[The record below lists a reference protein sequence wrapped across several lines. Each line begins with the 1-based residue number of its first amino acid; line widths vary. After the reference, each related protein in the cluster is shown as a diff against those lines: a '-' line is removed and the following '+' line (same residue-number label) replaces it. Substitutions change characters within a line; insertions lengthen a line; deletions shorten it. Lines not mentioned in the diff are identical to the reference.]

1 METVEINGFLID
13 EFNQHGLEAGKTQGI
28 CPLCSSSRKPENR
41 KAKCASY
48 DWERGLGTCHNCDST
63 FQLHTYK
70 RKGKSTREY
79 VKPDTTGYVVSE
91 KIINWFA
98 ERGISEQTLS
108 ELKVREGKE
117 YMPQTGKLENA
128 IQFNYYMGMDL
139 INIKYR
145 DGRKNFKLYKGA
157 EKIFYNIN
165 SVVNHDWCVIVEG
178 EMDVLALH
186 EAGIKNVIS
195 VPNGATLNSN
205 NLDYLD
211 NCIDYLDD
219 KEKII
224 LAVDA
229 DEPGQALRN
238 EFIRR
243 LGAEV
248 CYLVDFEGDKDAND
262 YLLKHGKEKLCDVI
276 NKATQ
281 VPLEGVST
289 LRDLENDLL
298 DFVHNGFKPGYQV
311 GLPNFDKIFSTYTS
325 QFITVTGIP
334 SSGKSDFVDQMCVGY
349 NRNYGWKT
357 AFASPENKPNYLHAH
372 KLIRKTWEG
381 MPTKDDVGTSK
392 WKQVTDHVNDNYF
405 FIDMDRYTLD
415 EVLKKG
421 GELVKRKGIK
431 CLVIDPYNKVRDVN
445 CKTEDV
451 NRYTMEYLTKIEVFA
466 KKYDVL
472 VFIVAHPT
480 KMYKDKDGQ
489 IEEPTMY
496 NIKGGGEW
504 YDASYHGILVHR
516 DYEAK
521 TVKAKVLKVKF
532 QNLGENGAEAH
543 FTWEPKSGSYIPL
556 ATKSGNAPTEFWIDI
571 NIKGRINRSPE
582 PFHST
587 DVWKQ
592 IYKYYKYYYD
602 KHRKSI

>member
-48 DWERGLGTCHNCDST
+48 DWERGLGTCHNCDTS

-70 RKGKSTREY
+70 RKGESTREY
-79 VKPDTTGYVVSE
+79 VKPETEGYIVSD
-91 KIINWFA
+91 KVAKWFD
-98 ERGISEQTLS
+98 ERGISKQTLQD
-108 ELKVREGKE
+108 LHVREGKE
-117 YMPQTGKLENA
+117 FMPQTGKLENA

-165 SVVNHDWCVIVEG
+165 SVVGYDWCVIVEG
-178 EMDVLALH
+178 EMDVLAFH

-211 NCIDYLDD
+211 NCIDYLDGMN
-219 KEKII
+219 KIV

-229 DEPGQALRN
+229 DEPGQALKQ

-248 CYLVDFEGDKDAND
+248 CYLVDFGNVKDAND
-262 YLLKHGKEKLCDVI
+262 YLLHYGKEELQNVV
-276 NKATQ
+276 NAASQ

-289 LRDLENDLL
+289 LRDVEGELL

-311 GLPNFDKIFSTYTS
+311 GLENFDKIFSTYTS

-334 SSGKSDFVDQMCVGY
+334 SSGKSDFVDQMCIGY
-349 NRNYGWKT
+349 NKNYGWKT
-357 AFASPENKPNYLHAH
+357 AYASPENKPNYLHAH

-381 MPTKDDVGTSK
+381 MPTKADVDSDK

-415 EVLKKG
+415 EVLSKG

-472 VFIVAHPT
+472 VIVVAHPT
-480 KMYKDKDGQ
+480 KMYKDKDGK

-504 YDASYHGILVHR
+504 YDASYHGLLVHR

-543 FTWEPKSGSYIPL
+543 FSWEPKSGSYIPL
-556 ATKSGNAPTEFWIDI
+556 ATDMIQDEALPWE
-571 NIKGRINRSPE
+571 
-582 PFHST
+582 
-587 DVWKQ
+587 
-592 IYKYYKYYYD
+592 
-602 KHRKSI
+602 

>member
-48 DWERGLGTCHNCDST
+48 DWERGLGTCHNCDSS

-79 VKPDTTGYVVSE
+79 VKPETTGYVVSE

-98 ERGISEQTLS
+98 ERGISQDTLQ

-117 YMPQTGKLENA
+117 YMPQTSKLENA

-165 SVVNHDWCVIVEG
+165 SVVNHNWCVIVEG

-311 GLPNFDKIFSTYTS
+311 GLENFDKIFSTYTS

-392 WKQVTDHVNDNYF
+392 WKQVTDHINDNYF

-415 EVLKKG
+415 DVLKKG

-431 CLVIDPYNKVRDVN
+431 CLVIDPYNKVRDTN

-516 DYEAK
+516 DYDAK

-556 ATKSGNAPTEFWIDI
+556 ATDMAADDSMPWE
-571 NIKGRINRSPE
+571 
-582 PFHST
+582 
-587 DVWKQ
+587 
-592 IYKYYKYYYD
+592 
-602 KHRKSI
+602 